1 MRNVYIVQG
10 FSPDFD
16 TSSDSLTAS
25 PIVESTLNII
35 TEYIFLGHNSAHKSS
50 VGPHWLL
57 NKAPDPQTST

>member
-35 TEYIFLGHNSAHKSS
+35 TKYIFLGHNSAHKSS
-50 VGPHWLL
+50 VGTH
-57 NKAPDPQTST
+57 